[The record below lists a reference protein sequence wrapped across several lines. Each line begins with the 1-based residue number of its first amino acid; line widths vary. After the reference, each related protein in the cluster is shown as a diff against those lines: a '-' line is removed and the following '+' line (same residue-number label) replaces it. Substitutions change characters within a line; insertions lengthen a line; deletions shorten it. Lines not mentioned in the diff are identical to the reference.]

1 MAVRVRACIC
11 VSVIKICIEAG
22 DAWYEHETL
31 MALPSLVQLQLHTG
45 GAAGREVEG
54 DANLLWNIADQLLK
68 SITTLDEACAILSGD
83 LQGANNRPQAV
94 NSDVRAAVRL
104 ALSKDGQRERLAERV
119 MRAEMALGQGEGL
132 PPDFTTWWSLL
143 QSACQKLMI
152 ARSGGTP
159 MSWLGWACRTVV
171 LELVRR
177 NGLSLEKVAERLK
190 ADREV
195 VLAAVTQFGQALRYA
210 EGELKKDREV
220 VLAAVSQSGFAL
232 CFADPELQKDREV
245 VLAAM
250 SQNGLALQDA
260 SEDLKKDREVVLT
273 AVSQNGEALMFLS
286 EELKKDREVVLT
298 AVRSRGRALMYAD
311 AELKK
316 DREVVL
322 TAVSQ
327 NGDALALASDELKG
341 DREVVLTAVSQNKH
355 AWLFA
360 SVELIATD
368 EEIRRLYRGLDR

>member
-1 MAVRVRACIC
+1 
-11 VSVIKICIEAG
+11 
-22 DAWYEHETL
+22 
-31 MALPSLVQLQLHTG
+31 MALPSLSRLSLRGDLVHTDG
-45 GAAGREVEG
+45 AVGGPAVAEDAEGIGAALRLPMV
-54 DANLLWNIADQLLK
+54 IAVLE
-68 SITTLDEACAILSGD
+68 SITTLDEACRQLFYFW
-83 LQGANNRPQAV
+83 NNHGSDPVRAV
-94 NSDVRAAVRL
+94 NTKVRDAVEL

-132 PPDFTTWWSLL
+132 PPDFTTWWGLL